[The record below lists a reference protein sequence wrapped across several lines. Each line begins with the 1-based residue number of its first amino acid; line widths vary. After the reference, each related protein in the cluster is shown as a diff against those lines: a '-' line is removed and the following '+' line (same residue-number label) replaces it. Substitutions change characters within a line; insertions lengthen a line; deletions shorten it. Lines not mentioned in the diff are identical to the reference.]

1 MINNINIRR
10 VKANL
15 KELFED
21 KIDMRD
27 FPENQ
32 SKHFETRT
40 LAAVAL
46 MMMAGIDVPQA
57 SIHITDGYH
66 DMGIDAIYLDESQ
79 KKLFVIQSKWRE
91 KGTGGISQEEIS
103 TFAQGI
109 EHILAEDLEGA
120 NAKIMA
126 KQTDVDKVLTK
137 MDYQIHAI
145 FIHTGDQKIS
155 SYAERPISDLLKR
168 TNDDVS
174 TILLFDEINFKDV
187 YNFLANGQ
195 DQAGI
200 DIDDVILSNWGK
212 IETPFVSY
220 YGTISATM
228 IGEWYK
234 EFGNKLFAKNIRF
247 YKGNTDVN
255 EGMKKVLMNEPDKF
269 YYYNNGIKLLC
280 KSIKRKAKDSTT
292 NTTGLF
298 ALEGVSLVNGAQT
311 TGTIGSLYMEKPDQI
326 SKAMVMIQIIDLSN
340 VDTETSTQI
349 TRLSNTQ
356 NRIENK
362 DFAALDPEQERIRME
377 LMFSHYAYLYKSGDR
392 ITNLDKQIS
401 FDEAIIALACR
412 YSDISYAVT
421 AKGNVGTLSEDIT
434 KTPYKALMNPSTN
447 SFVLLNSVLYMREV
461 ENYLQTKKEQAK
473 NNRERLVCIH
483 ANRFILH
490 FVLLSTTHE
499 FETAVIEKEN
509 IREEIKGTVDV
520 LVEKTTQLIDE
531 IFADSYPAN
540 IFKNISKCKTLKE
553 KLRIR
558 SKN

>member
-109 EHILAEDLEGA
+109 ERILAEDLEGA

-155 SYAERPISDLLKR
+155 PYAERPISDLLKR

-540 IFKNISKCKTLKE
+540 IFKNISKYKTLKE